1 MKSHCIKI
9 TSYQTGCSFGA
20 SPSGPAVVHT
30 APGNYLDLHHP
41 ALCPG
46 NLTAWQ
52 FCHYPQEYSIDSDAY
67 TYRAYFRIWRPD
79 DNNVMYTLIYELEE
93 LIVLEP
99 TGIPQQQF
107 VCVDVTPG
115 SDIVPIERGDI
126 IGVLVPSRLT
136 VSIPGIV
143 MIANTSEGYGL
154 FRDTRPLLLENR
166 VVRDTEL
173 EEEPTLA
180 LHLQA
185 YVTFGMITL
194 IILLWI
200 WILRIPFILDSTHS
214 QIALV
219 HMYVLLCLSLVSS
232 SAFIVYNNYSDID
245 ECEQD
250 SVECGSN
257 AQCVDTDGRYTCV
270 CNPGYI
276 RDDLVGCLS
285 ELNSVLIKCIYIY
298 HWY

>member
-1 MKSHCIKI
+1 M
-9 TSYQTGCSFGA
+9 A
-20 SPSGPAVVHT
+20 HT

-52 FCHYPQEYSIDSDAY
+52 FCHYPQEYSISYDGY
-67 TYRAYFRIWRPD
+67 VYRAYFRIWRPD

-93 LIVLEP
+93 LIALKPTSIEP

-107 VCVDVTPG
+107 VCVDVTLG
-115 SDIVPIERGDI
+115 SDIVPIERGDV
-126 IGVLVPSRLT
+126 IGVLVPSMLT

-154 FRDTRPLLLENR
+154 FRDTRQLLLENTA
-166 VVRDTEL
+166 VRDAEL

-194 IILLWI
+194 IILLCLHGLHVLV
-200 WILRIPFILDSTHS
+200 LRWMDMSVC
-214 QIALV
+214 V
-219 HMYVLLCLSLVSS
+219 H
-232 SAFIVYNNYSDID
+232 
-245 ECEQD
+245 
-250 SVECGSN
+250 
-257 AQCVDTDGRYTCV
+257 
-270 CNPGYI
+270 
-276 RDDLVGCLS
+276 
-285 ELNSVLIKCIYIY
+285 
-298 HWY
+298 